1 MTKKEC
7 LLMDGKAT
15 AQVVKNHVAQQVRT
29 IRAGG
34 NDVTLAVV
42 QVGHNPASDVYIR
55 NKKKACEEVGIKFS
69 LYEMDASISETELKN
84 LIMKLN
90 DDIFVT
96 GIMVQLPLPDHI
108 DEDEIKALIMP
119 MKDVD
124 GFNPTSVG
132 LLHMGTLSMAPCT
145 AAGIMRLL
153 EANHVGVAGK
163 HCVVVGRSDIVG
175 KPVSAMLLDADA
187 TVTVCHSKTVGL
199 KEICKTAD
207 VLVVAVGKSKFI
219 NHEYV
224 KDGAVVIDVG
234 INRDEHNKLTG
245 DVDTDDVKTVASMIT
260 PVPGGVGPM
269 TVAMLL
275 DNCVTAHDIQRSYLE
290 QVRAFRANGG
300 KF

>member
-15 AQVVKNHVAQQVRT
+15 AQVVKNRVAQQIQT

-42 QVGHNPASDVYIR
+42 QVGHKPASDVYIR

-69 LYEMDASISETELKN
+69 LYEMDESISETELKN
-84 LIMKLN
+84 LIIKLN

-96 GIMVQLPLPDHI
+96 GIIVQLPLPDHI

-153 EANHVGVAGK
+153 EANHVDVAGK

-207 VLVVAVGKSKFI
+207 VLVVAVGKSRFI
-219 NHEYV
+219 NQDYV

-234 INRDEHNKLTG
+234 INRDSDNKLTG
-245 DVDTDDVKTVASMIT
+245 DVDTEDVKNVASMVT

-290 QVRAFRANGG
+290 QVRAFKANGG

>member
-1 MTKKEC
+1 MAKKEC

-15 AQVVKNHVAQQVRT
+15 AQVVKNRVAQQVRM

-55 NKKKACEEVGIKFS
+55 NKKRACEEVGIKFS

-90 DDIFVT
+90 NDIFVT

-153 EANHVGVAGK
+153 EANHVDVSGK

-275 DNCVTAHDIQRSYLE
+275 DNCVTAHDIQHSYLE
-290 QVRAFRANGG
+290 QVRAFKANGG

>member
-1 MTKKEC
+1 MAKKEC

-15 AQVVKNHVAQQVRT
+15 AQVVKNRIAQQVRM

-90 DDIFVT
+90 NDIFVT

-153 EANHVGVAGK
+153 EANHVDVVGK

>member
-1 MTKKEC
+1 MIKKEC

-15 AQVVKNHVAQQVRT
+15 AQVVKNRVAQQIQT

-69 LYEMDASISETELKN
+69 LYEMDDSISETELKN

-108 DEDEIKALIMP
+108 DEDEIKALIVP
-119 MKDVD
+119 VKDVD

-132 LLHMGTLSMAPCT
+132 LLHMGTLSMVPCT

-153 EANHVGVAGK
+153 EANHVDVAGK
-163 HCVVVGRSDIVG
+163 HCVVIGRSDIVG

-290 QVRAFRANGG
+290 QVRVFKANGG
-300 KF
+300 RF

>member
-15 AQVVKNHVAQQVRT
+15 AQVVKNRVAQQIQT

-42 QVGHNPASDVYIR
+42 QVGHNSASDVYIR

-69 LYEMDASISETELKN
+69 LYEMNASISETELKN

-153 EANHVGVAGK
+153 EANHVDVAGK

-290 QVRAFRANGG
+290 QVRAFKVNGG

>member
-1 MTKKEC
+1 MIKKEC

-15 AQVVKNHVAQQVRT
+15 AQIVKNRVAQQVRT

-55 NKKKACEEVGIKFS
+55 NKKRACEEVGIKFS
-69 LYEMDASISETELKN
+69 LYEMDESISETELKN
-84 LIMKLN
+84 LIVKLN
-90 DDIFVT
+90 NDIFVT

-153 EANHVGVAGK
+153 EANHVDVAGK

-175 KPVSAMLLDADA
+175 KPVSAMLLDSDA

-290 QVRAFRANGG
+290 QVRAFKANGG

>member
-1 MTKKEC
+1 MTKNEC
-7 LLMDGKAT
+7 LLMDGKVT
-15 AQVVKNHVAQQVRT
+15 AQVVKNRVAQQVRN

-42 QVGHNPASDVYIR
+42 QVGHNLASDVYIR
-55 NKKKACEEVGIKFS
+55 NKKRACEEVGIKFS
-69 LYEMDASISETELKN
+69 LYEMNESISETELKN

-108 DEDEIKALIMP
+108 DEDEIKALITP

-145 AAGIMRLL
+145 AAGIMKLL
-153 EANHVGVAGK
+153 EANHVDVAGK

-175 KPVSAMLLDADA
+175 KPVSALLLDADA

-207 VLVVAVGKSKFI
+207 VLIVAVGKSKFI

-234 INRDEHNKLTG
+234 INRDSNNKLTG
-245 DVDTDDVKTVASMIT
+245 DVDIEDVKGVASMIT

-290 QVRAFRANGG
+290 QVRAFKANGG

>member
-1 MTKKEC
+1 MIKNEC
-7 LLMDGKAT
+7 LLMDGKAA
-15 AQVVKNHVAQQVRT
+15 AQVVKNRVAQQVRN

-42 QVGHNPASDVYIR
+42 QVGHNPASDMYIR

-69 LYEMDASISETELKN
+69 LYEINESISETELKN

-108 DEDEIKALIMP
+108 DEDEIKSLIMP

-153 EANHVGVAGK
+153 EANHVDVAGK

-175 KPVSAMLLDADA
+175 KPVSALLLDADA

-207 VLVVAVGKSKFI
+207 VLIVAVGKSKFI

-224 KDGAVVIDVG
+224 KDGAVMIDVG
-234 INRDEHNKLTG
+234 INRDSNNKLTG
-245 DVDTDDVKTVASMIT
+245 DVDTEDVKNVASIVT

-290 QVRAFRANGG
+290 QVRAFKANGG

>member
-1 MTKKEC
+1 MIKNEC
-7 LLMDGKAT
+7 LLMDGKAA
-15 AQVVKNHVAQQVRT
+15 AQVVKNRVAQQVRN

-42 QVGHNPASDVYIR
+42 QVGHNPASDMYIR

-69 LYEMDASISETELKN
+69 LYEMNESISETELKN

-153 EANHVGVAGK
+153 EANHVDVAGK

-175 KPVSAMLLDADA
+175 KPVSALLLDADA

-207 VLVVAVGKSKFI
+207 VLIVAVGKSKFI

-234 INRDEHNKLTG
+234 INRDSNNKLTG
-245 DVDTDDVKTVASMIT
+245 DVDTEDVKNVASMVT

-290 QVRAFRANGG
+290 QVRAFKANGG

>member
-1 MTKKEC
+1 MIKNEC
-7 LLMDGKAT
+7 LLMDGKAA
-15 AQVVKNHVAQQVRT
+15 AQVVKNRVAQQVRN

-42 QVGHNPASDVYIR
+42 QVGHNPASDMYIR

-69 LYEMDASISETELKN
+69 LYEMNESISETELKN

-153 EANHVGVAGK
+153 EANHVDVAGK

-175 KPVSAMLLDADA
+175 KPVSALLLDADA

-207 VLVVAVGKSKFI
+207 VLIVAVGKSKFI

-234 INRDEHNKLTG
+234 INRDSNNKLTG
-245 DVDTDDVKTVASMIT
+245 DVDTEDVKNVASIVT

-290 QVRAFRANGG
+290 QVRAFKANGG

>member
-15 AQVVKNHVAQQVRT
+15 AQVVKNRVAQQVRT

-55 NKKKACEEVGIKFS
+55 NKKRACEEVGIKFS
-69 LYEMDASISETELKN
+69 LYEMDESISETELKN

-153 EANHVGVAGK
+153 EANHVDVAGK

-234 INRDEHNKLTG
+234 INRGEHNKLTG
-245 DVDTDDVKTVASMIT
+245 DVDTEDVNTVASMIT

-275 DNCVTAHDIQRSYLE
+275 DNCITAHDIQRSYLE
-290 QVRAFRANGG
+290 QVRAFKANGG